1 MDARKMISTV
11 RPVTGM
17 SLSKR
22 TNQISW
28 KIGIRT
34 KTCPSDVAIAASGT
48 TLVTVAQRA
57 VVLMTTASIGR

>member
-1 MDARKMISTV
+1 MDAPKMISTV
-11 RPVTGM
+11 RLVTGM

-34 KTCPSDVAIAASGT
+34 KTCPSDLAFAARGT
-48 TLVTVAQRA
+48 TFVTVAQ
-57 VVLMTTASIGR
+57 VGLS